1 MEFNE
6 LYRYSLLNMTYFLSD
21 NHQILINTNI
31 VTDESVTLSIINL
44 DKNSAHVEFSLRD
57 NNSVKLQSVVIKNP
71 KNRKNPTR
79 VTFNNLQIAQL
90 TSLSQVVTTYV

>member
-44 DKNSAHVEFSLRD
+44 DKNSTHVEISLRD